1 MKCPNCGNEILDG
14 AMLCRACGMI
24 GPATPPRDPKDKEA
38 GK

>member
-1 MKCPNCGNEILDG
+1 MKCPNCGSVILDS

-24 GPATPPRDPKDKEA
+24 GPATPSKDQKNKEA